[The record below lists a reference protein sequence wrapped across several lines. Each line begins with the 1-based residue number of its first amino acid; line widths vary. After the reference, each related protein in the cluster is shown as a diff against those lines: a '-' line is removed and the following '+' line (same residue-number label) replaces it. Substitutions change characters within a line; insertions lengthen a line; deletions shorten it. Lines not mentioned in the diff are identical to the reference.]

1 LLAREVISLRQNGA
15 LKAPGDDRAA
25 EAGICKNVA
34 SVEATAAPRRLL
46 LQLGRLR
53 LSSTSE
59 SASRRRRVARAWTFA
74 TLREKSAGFR

>member
-25 EAGICKNVA
+25 EAGICKNGA

-46 LQLGRLR
+46 LQLG
-53 LSSTSE
+53 
-59 SASRRRRVARAWTFA
+59 A
-74 TLREKSAGFR
+74 